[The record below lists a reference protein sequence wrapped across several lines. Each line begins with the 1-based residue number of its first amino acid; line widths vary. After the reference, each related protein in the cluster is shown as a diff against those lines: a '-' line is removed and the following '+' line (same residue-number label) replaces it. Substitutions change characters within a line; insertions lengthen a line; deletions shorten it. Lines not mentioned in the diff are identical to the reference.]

1 MKWFFILEI
10 IGTISFAISGA
21 MIAIQKKVDIFGVLF
36 LGIITAFGGG
46 LIRDITLGNVP
57 PAMFRNTKYLIFASI
72 ASLIVFLT
80 ASLFKNKYI
89 QNELLIDT
97 INNIFDAVG
106 LGAFSVIGAQ
116 LTIQLY
122 KDAGTFLIIVMG
134 MITGIGGG
142 LLRDLLVREIPFVL
156 KKRVYAVAAILG
168 AATYYVLLHFTFSWL
183 AMVIGVFVTFS
194 LRMLSTVFKW
204 NLPKAIE

>member
-46 LIRDITLGNVP
+46 LIRDITLGNLP
-57 PAMFRNTKYLIFASI
+57 PAMFRNTKYLIFATI
-72 ASLIVFLT
+72 ASLSVFLT
-80 ASLFKNKYI
+80 ASIFKNAYI

-122 KDAGTFLIIVMG
+122 ENAGSFLIIVMG

-168 AATYYVLLHFTFSWL
+168 AASYYLLLHITYSWL
-183 AMVIGVFVTFS
+183 AMIIGVFVTFS

>member
-46 LIRDITLGNVP
+46 LIRDITLGNLP
-57 PAMFRNTKYLIFASI
+57 PAMFRDTKYLIFATI
-72 ASLIVFLT
+72 ASLSVFLT
-80 ASLFKNKYI
+80 ATIFKTAYI
-89 QNELLIDT
+89 LNESLIDT

-122 KDAGTFLIIVMG
+122 ENAGTFLIIVMG

-142 LLRDLLVREIPFVL
+142 ILRDLLVREIPFVL

-168 AATYYVLLHFTFSWL
+168 ATSYYLL
-183 AMVIGVFVTFS
+183 
-194 LRMLSTVFKW
+194 
-204 NLPKAIE
+204 LPI

>member
-1 MKWFFILEI
+1 MKWFFLLEI
-10 IGTISFAISGA
+10 IGTISFAVSGA
-21 MIAIQKKVDIFGVLF
+21 MVAIKKKVDIFGVLF

-46 LIRDITLGNVP
+46 LTRDVILSNTP
-57 PAMFRNTKYLIFASI
+57 PTMFRNTTYIIFATV
-72 ASLIVFLT
+72 ASLLVYLT
-80 ASLFKNKYI
+80 ASFFKDKYI

-97 INNIFDAVG
+97 INNIFDAIG

-122 KDAGTFLIIVMG
+122 KDAGTLLIVIMG

-142 LLRDLLVREIPFVL
+142 ILRDLLVREIPFVL
-156 KKRVYAVAAILG
+156 KKRVYAIAAICG
-168 AATYYVLLHFTFSWL
+168 ATIYYILIHFTSSWL
-183 AMVIGVFVTFS
+183 AMIIGVFTTFS

>member
-46 LIRDITLGNVP
+46 LIRDIILGNVP
-57 PAMFRNTKYLIFASI
+57 PAMFRNTKYLVFASI

-168 AATYYVLLHFTFSWL
+168 AATYYLLLHFTFSWL

>member
-46 LIRDITLGNVP
+46 LIRDITLGNLP
-57 PAMFRNTKYLIFASI
+57 PAMFRNTKYLIFATI
-72 ASLIVFLT
+72 ASLSVFLT
-80 ASLFKNKYI
+80 ASIFKNAYI

-122 KDAGTFLIIVMG
+122 ENAGSFLIIVMG

-142 LLRDLLVREIPFVL
+142 IQRDLLVRETPICL

-168 AATYYVLLHFTFSWL
+168 AASYYLLLHITYSWL
-183 AMVIGVFVTFS
+183 AMIIGVFVTFS